1 MRQMGTPRLLVIFT
15 LAVVG
20 VVLIVAALATE
31 SWWLLPVA
39 LLAHGV
45 ATAITVA
52 AIGKTL
58 DQGDKPDPITEARIE
73 EEKAEYDGEQ
83 GPGKGD
89 DEPRMAI

>member
-1 MRQMGTPRLLVIFT
+1 VATPRLMMVFT
-15 LAVVG
+15 LATAG

-31 SWWLLPVA
+31 QWWLLPVA

-45 ATAITVA
+45 ATAIVLTS
-52 AIGKTL
+52 IGRRTA
-58 DQGDKPDPITEARIE
+58 QQDKPDPVTEARIE
-73 EEKAEYDGEQ
+73 EEAKASDQRDE